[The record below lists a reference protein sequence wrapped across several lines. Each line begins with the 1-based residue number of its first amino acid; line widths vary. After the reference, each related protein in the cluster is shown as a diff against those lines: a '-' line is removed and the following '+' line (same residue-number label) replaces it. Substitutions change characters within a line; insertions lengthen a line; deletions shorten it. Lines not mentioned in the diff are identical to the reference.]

1 MPILGER
8 RPADGGVPRC
18 QRTVA
23 LVVLTADAMLIAGLA
38 WQGSVV
44 TYPGGWG
51 YLIAALA
58 AVVAY
63 AAAAV
68 AVTGRN
74 RPWVLSAR
82 SVGLRFGVLTGGMW
96 ALSLTVETFAGLHG
110 WPNLVATAP
119 LLLGGFVL
127 WGVAAAISRRRT
139 GSIPGGVLAAV
150 CAAMVCVVLT
160 ITVGFTFAYLALT
173 TLEHNIDGSPE
184 YLQSHW
190 EDLHAFAIANTLD
203 AAFTHAMIAPI
214 VAVVT
219 GSIDALLARHQPQ
232 PLGHQPS
239 RGLGGVLV
247 SRRSPG
253 R

>member
-1 MPILGER
+1 MMLILDER
-8 RPADGGVPRC
+8 RRSGSGVPRW
-18 QRTVA
+18 QRTAA
-23 LVVLTADAMLIAGLA
+23 LVVLTADARLIAGLT

-44 TYPGGWG
+44 AYPGGWG
-51 YLIAALA
+51 YVIAALA
-58 AVVAY
+58 AVVGY
-63 AAAAV
+63 ATAAV
-68 AVTGRN
+68 ALTGRDQ
-74 RPWVLSAR
+74 PWVVSAR
-82 SVGLRFGVLTGGMW
+82 SVGIRFGVLTAGMW
-96 ALSLTVETFAGLHG
+96 TLSLTVETFAGLHG

-139 GSIPGGVLAAV
+139 GSITSGVLAAV

-190 EDLHAFAIANTLD
+190 QDLHAFAIANTLD

-214 VAVVT
+214 VALVT
-219 GSIDALLARHQPQ
+219 GSIGVLLARHQPK
-232 PLGHQPS
+232 PPGHQPIS
-239 RGLGGVLV
+239 QLR
-247 SRRSPG
+247 
-253 R
+253 